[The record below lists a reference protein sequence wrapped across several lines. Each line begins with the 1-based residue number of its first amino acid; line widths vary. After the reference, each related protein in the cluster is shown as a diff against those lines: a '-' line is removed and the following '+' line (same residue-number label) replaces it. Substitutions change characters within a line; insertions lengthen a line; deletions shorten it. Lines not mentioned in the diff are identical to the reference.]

1 MSTCH
6 RSAID
11 RYVPQRTHASLF
23 DGTLFLTGSYLIGA
37 GRAGAGRTALR
48 HTACVIHAGAFRP
61 EWLDPEMRA
70 AMACGTDAAILGVV
84 ERLAEGIYSF
94 PLFTREVSLKK

>member
-1 MSTCH
+1 M
-6 RSAID
+6 
-11 RYVPQRTHASLF
+11 
-23 DGTLFLTGSYLIGA
+23 
-37 GRAGAGRTALR
+37 R
-48 HTACVIHAGAFRP
+48 HTALLIHAGAFRP